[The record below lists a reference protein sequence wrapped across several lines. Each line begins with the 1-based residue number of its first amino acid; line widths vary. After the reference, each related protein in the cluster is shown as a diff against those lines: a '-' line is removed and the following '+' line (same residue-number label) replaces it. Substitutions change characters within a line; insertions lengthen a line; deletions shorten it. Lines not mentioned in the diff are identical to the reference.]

1 MLTALVCDL
10 KIESMKQVIFIL
22 TMLLVGPSS
31 FAALC
36 GVDATG
42 EFFLNSK
49 KEEIALSFSLPALKG
64 VLDPTATQAFLD
76 ENFRAPRAYKK
87 AFDLLE
93 ARAKEKKL
101 SWVVTDRAVSPD
113 LDPKDLQK
121 KMKKA
126 KVKKADIDTAL
137 LLSLG
142 PVAYF
147 QFKHPEVKL
156 KVVSLPESEQLQSF
170 LMQLEDK
177 STEILK
183 ETPGSGMKSSEAER
197 LIEVNQADLF
207 SGSKEK
213 SAEYQSLM
221 AKIKKAP
228 MKTLATDFRKW
239 IESGIDM
246 MSAREKQLTES
257 ILIQSGPGVVVAA
270 KSHGPGVSER
280 LSRDCPSFRKS
291 P

>member
-1 MLTALVCDL
+1 MTDSACAL
-10 KIESMKQVIFIL
+10 KIESMKHVIVVL
-22 TMLLVGPSS
+22 AMLLVSPSS

-42 EFFLNSK
+42 EFFLNAK
-49 KEEIALSFSLPALKG
+49 KEEIALSFSLPTLKG
-64 VLDPTATQAFLD
+64 AVDPENAQVFLD

-93 ARAKEKKL
+93 ARLKEKKL
-101 SWVVTDRAVSPD
+101 VWALTDRAVSPD

-121 KMKKA
+121 KLKKA
-126 KVKKADIDTAL
+126 KVKKADIDTIL
-137 LLSLG
+137 LLGLG

-147 QFKHPEVKL
+147 QFKHPELKL
-156 KVVSLPESEQLQSF
+156 TVVSLPESEELQTF
-170 LMQLEDK
+170 LLQLEAK
-177 STEILK
+177 STELLK

-197 LIEVNQADLF
+197 LIEINQSDLF
-207 SGSKEK
+207 SGAKEK
-213 SAEYQSLM
+213 SAEYQALI

-228 MKTLATDFRKW
+228 MKKLVTDFRSW

-246 MSAREKQLTES
+246 MTAREKQLTES
-257 ILIQSGPGVVVAA
+257 ILLQSGPGAVIAA
-270 KSHGPGVSER
+270 KGHGAGVTER
-280 LSRDCPSFRKS
+280 LSNDCPKFRKS

>member
-1 MLTALVCDL
+1 MKHVILVL
-10 KIESMKQVIFIL
+10 AIL
-22 TMLLVGPSS
+22 WGSPSS

-42 EFFLNSK
+42 EFFLNAK

-64 VLDPTATQAFLD
+64 TVDPENAQAFLD

-121 KMKKA
+121 KLKKA
-126 KVKKADIDTAL
+126 KIKKADIDTIL
-137 LLSLG
+137 LLALG

-147 QFKHPEVKL
+147 QFKHPEIKL
-156 KVVSLPESEQLQSF
+156 NVVSLPESEQLQTF
-170 LMQLEDK
+170 LMQLEEK
-177 STEILK
+177 STELLK

-207 SGSKEK
+207 SGTKEK

-228 MKTLATDFRKW
+228 MKKLANDFRTW

-246 MSAREKQLTES
+246 MSAREKQLAES
-257 ILIQSGPGVVVAA
+257 ILAQLGPGAVVAA
-270 KSHGPGVSER
+270 KSHGPGVTER
-280 LSRDCPSFRKS
+280 LSSDCPTYRKS